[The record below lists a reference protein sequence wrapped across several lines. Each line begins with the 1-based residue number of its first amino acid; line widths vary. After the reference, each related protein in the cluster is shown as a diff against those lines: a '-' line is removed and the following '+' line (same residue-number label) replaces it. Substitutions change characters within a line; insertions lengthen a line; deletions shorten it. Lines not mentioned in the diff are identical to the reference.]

1 VQPGTAFILCPDS
14 SADAACRANLKSER
28 AAVTA
33 VTAVTALTAVIALTA
48 VRSGRPARGIVNR
61 LIAHGEAEGS
71 PPWADYRWRT
81 TPPGS

>member
-14 SADAACRANLKSER
+14 SAKAACRANLKSER
-28 AAVTA
+28 AAV
-33 VTAVTALTAVIALTA
+33 TAVIALTA

-71 PPWADYRWRT
+71 PPWAGYRWRT

>member
-14 SADAACRANLKSER
+14 LANAACRANLKSER

-33 VTAVTALTAVIALTA
+33 VIALTA
-48 VRSGRPARGIVNR
+48 VLSGRPAQGIVNR

-71 PPWADYRWRT
+71 PSWADYRWRT

>member
-33 VTAVTALTAVIALTA
+33 VTAVIALTA
-48 VRSGRPARGIVNR
+48 VLSGRPARGIVNC

-81 TPPGS
+81 TPPGN

>member
-1 VQPGTAFILCPDS
+1 MQPGTAFILCPDS
-14 SADAACRANLKSER
+14 SAKAACRANLKSER

-33 VTAVTALTAVIALTA
+33 VTAVIALTA

-71 PPWADYRWRT
+71 PP
-81 TPPGS
+81 